1 MGVYRSREAK
11 EGQARC
17 DMVLN
22 RWVQVLLQKKGWGE
36 WLSTNFFVT
45 FLVHPIKHVLRSTNS
60 STKPT
65 NRKALGVHKSR

>member
-17 DMVLN
+17 HMVLN
-22 RWVQVLLQKKGWGE
+22 RWVQLLLQKKGWGE

-45 FLVHPIKHVLRSTNS
+45 FLVHPIKHDPMLLLFFFFN
-60 STKPT
+60 
-65 NRKALGVHKSR
+65 